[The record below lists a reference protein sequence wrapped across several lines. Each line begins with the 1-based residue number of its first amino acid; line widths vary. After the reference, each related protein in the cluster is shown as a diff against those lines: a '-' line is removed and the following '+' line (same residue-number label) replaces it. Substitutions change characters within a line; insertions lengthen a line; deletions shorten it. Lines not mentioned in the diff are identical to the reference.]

1 MAEDEGEGVEDYKGV
16 VTEVLVS
23 QIEQGT
29 VASRD
34 GRLRIG
40 DQILQVSLASD
51 RLLFGIPCR
60 CYPFASI
67 FMFLIISFILIFLFV
82 LHCNA
87 LVTYLD

>member
-1 MAEDEGEGVEDYKGV
+1 MTEADEGVGVAEDEGVGADFKGV

-40 DQILQVSLASD
+40 DQILQVCTGN
-51 RLLFGIPCR
+51 RIK
-60 CYPFASI
+60 
-67 FMFLIISFILIFLFV
+67 
-82 LHCNA
+82 A
-87 LVTYLD
+87 LNFSNLDKK